1 MNVITGF
8 GLRVKHLMF
17 PGWVTTQGGVV
28 SGHRVS
34 LKEFQGLGGLIILWC
49 RLRKGQALLEKEPC
63 PT

>member
-1 MNVITGF
+1 MNVTTGF
-8 GLRVKHLMF
+8 GLRVKH

-28 SGHRVS
+28 RSHQVS
-34 LKEFQGLGGLIILWC
+34 LKEFQGLGDLIILWC